1 MLDWYFEQT
10 NAHVWLGTAPATRAE
25 AFYRK
30 AGWNEIGTHGKGEVK
45 FQMTHSDWMNKKATN
60 TR

>member
-10 NAHVWLGTAPATRAE
+10 KEDVWLGTAPGTRAE

-30 AGWNEIGTHGKGEVK
+30 SGWQERGMHGKGEIK
-45 FQMTHSDWMNKKATN
+45 FEMTYNNWKNRKQ
-60 TR
+60 